1 MSISEEKVKE
11 LMVAF
16 SPDGSGGELNL
27 NEFDEM
33 IDEFVQYKFSPD
45 FFSGVPS
52 TVGFANGEFNRLSNW
67 STATSSNSPIVAE
80 YNPDDLWL
88 WTRWEGSIKQ
98 ESPR

>member
-33 IDEFVQYKFSPD
+33 IDEFVQLWVVTLS
-45 FFSGVPS
+45 FF
-52 TVGFANGEFNRLSNW
+52 R
-67 STATSSNSPIVAE
+67 
-80 YNPDDLWL
+80 
-88 WTRWEGSIKQ
+88 
-98 ESPR
+98 

>member
-52 TVGFANGEFNRLSNW
+52 TGGLQVE
-67 STATSSNSPIVAE
+67 SSIVSLIGA
-80 YNPDDLWL
+80 
-88 WTRWEGSIKQ
+88 RQHRQIHQS
-98 ESPR
+98 